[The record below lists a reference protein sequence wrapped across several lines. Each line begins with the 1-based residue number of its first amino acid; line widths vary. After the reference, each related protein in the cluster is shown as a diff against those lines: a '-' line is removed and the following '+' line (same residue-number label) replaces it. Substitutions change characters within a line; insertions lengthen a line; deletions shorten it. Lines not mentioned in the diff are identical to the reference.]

1 MFAIAG
7 LFRGGGATSTSG
19 FSSKWI
25 IYQALMVAGSRS
37 ALLSLVGSV
46 LTLARYIAKFLHA
59 AFLGQPAGDLEDV
72 KEAPLVMRVPMAILA
87 AGCIPDRHLPG
98 PCALPDQQHPRP
110 VRLHAA

>member
-1 MFAIAG
+1 
-7 LFRGGGATSTSG
+7 
-19 FSSKWI
+19 
-25 IYQALMVAGSRS
+25 MVAGPALRFSRLWAACS
-37 ALLSLVGSV
+37 
-46 LTLARYIAKFLHA
+46 TLAYIAKFLHA
-59 AFLGQPAGDLEDV
+59 AFPGQPAGDLEDV